1 MLDTSFFTFKEKTM
15 SLLLLTQ
22 ALEQMLQQLP
32 TPNEFEQISL
42 DQATNRILAED
53 IFSPINVPH
62 FDNSAM
68 DGYAVN
74 LQNFSINQPLV
85 VIGKAFA
92 GNPFTDEIGEGQ
104 CVRIMTGA
112 AIPKGADAVVMQEET
127 SLNNDGTVCFAR
139 QPKPFENIRQQGED
153 IQQGQLV
160 LGKGS
165 KLDVTTLPLLASLG
179 IAQIQVYPRIKVAI
193 LSTGD
198 ELVSVGNP
206 LKSGQIYDTNRFAVR
221 LMLEKLNCEI
231 TDYGILPDDPTQFE
245 NAFIKAQQNAD
256 VLITSGGVSVG
267 EADFTKEVLEKRGQI
282 GFWKIAMKPG
292 KPFAFGHLNSADTD
306 NKTWFFGLPGNP
318 VSALVTFYQL
328 VQPALMKL
336 AGYSAEKIANFSPN
350 LTAYTVTSLKKAVG
364 RQDFQRGFY
373 HVNPQGELEVKPI
386 GNQGSHIFSAFN
398 ESNCFIVLEQERGN
412 VAQGE
417 KVTIQPFNFLL
428 K

>member
-1 MLDTSFFTFKEKTM
+1 M
-15 SLLLLTQ
+15 SLLPLPQ

-32 TPNEFEQISL
+32 TPNKFELISL

-53 IFSPINVPH
+53 IFSPINVPN

-92 GNPFTDEIGEGQ
+92 GNPFTGEIGEGQ

-127 SLNNDGTVCFAR
+127 SLNNDGTVCFTR
-139 QPKPFENIRQQGED
+139 QPKLFENIRKQGED
-153 IQQGQLV
+153 IQQEQLV
-160 LGKGS
+160 LAKGS

-336 AGYSAEKIANFSPN
+336 AGCSAEKIANFSPN
-350 LTAYTVTSLKKAVG
+350 LTAYTATPLKKAVG

-373 HVNPQGELEVKPI
+373 SVNSQGELEVKPI
-386 GNQGSHIFSAFN
+386 GTQGSHIFSAFN
-398 ESNCFIVLEQERGN
+398 ESNCFIVLERERGN
-412 VAQGE
+412 VTQGE